1 MLKLV
6 NSLIGMVGIAMILYA
21 VWLIR
26 QWQEEMGNLPFADSD
41 HPVPWYV
48 KVSIFFD
55 VSYQFL
61 AIRGF
66 VSLFRFSV
74 V

>member
-1 MLKLV
+1 MVRIVRSCLQSMLKLV

-26 QWQEEMGNLPFADSD
+26 QWQEQMGNLPFADSD

-48 KVSIFFD
+48 ESFIFLC
-55 VSYQFL
+55 V
-61 AIRGF
+61 
-66 VSLFRFSV
+66 
-74 V
+74 